1 MQAFEEE
8 MAHLLGFRRQ
18 TVYKH
23 QLGQALII
31 GGNLGMAGAC
41 MLASRACVYSGAG
54 LTRVLTHPYHV
65 EVLHGYL
72 PEALAHRWDR
82 EEVVSDWLASADT
95 ILIGPGL
102 GRDGRAHDLLRQ
114 VFHQARPDQT
124 LILDADGLNLWAQDP
139 LKTQAPLVMTPHEGE
154 WQRLVAGQAQQEPS
168 SWAQAMGIYLV
179 KKGHQTVLYSPDGS
193 VHSNIPGNPG
203 MAIGG
208 MGDCLAGMITGI
220 MGQTQEV
227 LAGCRVAAYLHTK
240 IANQI
245 FQHDL
250 TVLPSR
256 LIEAI
261 PSAMKD
267 LTRPLIEGGVSQ

>member
-8 MAHLLGFRRQ
+8 MAHLLGLRRQ

-65 EVLHGYL
+65 QGLHGYL
-72 PEALAHRWDR
+72 PEAMAHSWDQ
-82 EEVVSDWLASADT
+82 EEVVSDWLAGSDT

-102 GRDGRAHDLLRQ
+102 GRESRGHDLLRQ

-124 LILDADGLNLWAQDP
+124 LILDADGLYLWAQDR
-139 LKTQAPLVMTPHEGE
+139 LKSQAPLVMTPHEGE
-154 WQRLVAGQAQQEPS
+154 WQRLVAGQVEQEPS
-168 SWAQAMGIYLV
+168 AWAQAMGVYLV
-179 KKGHQTVLYSPDGS
+179 KKGHQTVLYGPDGS
-193 VHSNIPGNPG
+193 VHLNILGNPG
-203 MAIGG
+203 MATGG

-220 MGQTQEV
+220 MGQTQGV
-227 LAGCRVAAYLHTK
+227 LAGCRLATYLHTK

-245 FQHDL
+245 FQQDL

-267 LTRPLIEGGVSQ
+267 LTRPLAEGVKSR